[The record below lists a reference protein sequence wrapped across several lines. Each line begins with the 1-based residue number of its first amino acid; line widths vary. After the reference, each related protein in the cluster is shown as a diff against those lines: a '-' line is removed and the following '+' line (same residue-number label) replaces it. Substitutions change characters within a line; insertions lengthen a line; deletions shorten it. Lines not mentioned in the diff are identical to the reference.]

1 MARRA
6 GGDGKRP
13 RDVALAGVGEYCSRS
28 SNWRARLMAAANDCG
43 LWIHTSR
50 LNGGRSPP
58 VNSWTLCASS
68 R

>member
-6 GGDGKRP
+6 GGGGKRP
-13 RDVALAGVGEYCSRS
+13 WDAALAGAGEYCSRS
-28 SNWRARLMAAANDCG
+28 SNWRARLMAAASDCG
-43 LWIHTSR
+43 LWIRTSR
-50 LNGGRSPP
+50 LSGGRSPP